1 MTPQQFEKLYTANE
15 KYLKKTLTKQDIYD
29 DDLFQDTSLALC
41 EHLQDIAV
49 EDFRQAFFDKY
60 DSLVKRVGQREIECV
75 HFSNVQLA
83 ALEIIDE
90 SQDVE
95 ILDRHIDY
103 DLEQFTAECTIR
115 DDDKERLQ
123 QLLDDYYKHPQPDER
138 NHKRACKILKLY
150 LQGKSERE
158 IANKLKI
165 SQQAVNQSIKRTV
178 ERLKV
183 VTLCKYYRGANRDRQ
198 GIAQKSARRP

>member
-1 MTPQQFEKLYTANE
+1 MTSQQFEKLYTANE
-15 KYLKKTLTKQDIYD
+15 EYLKKTMTKQDIYD
-29 DDLFQDTSLALC
+29 EDVFQDTCLALC

-49 EDFRQAFFDKY
+49 EDFRQAFLDKY
-60 DSLVKRVGQREIECV
+60 DTLIKRRAQREIDCI
-75 HFSNVQLA
+75 HLSNVQLA

-183 VTLCKYYRGANRDRQ
+183 VTLCKYYRGA
-198 GIAQKSARRP
+198 

>member
-1 MTPQQFEKLYTANE
+1 MTSQQFEKQYRANE
-15 KYLKKTLTKQDIYD
+15 KDLKKVLMKQDIYD
-29 DDLFQDTSLALC
+29 EDLFQDTCLALC
-41 EHLQDIAV
+41 EHLQDIAP
-49 EDFRQAFFDKY
+49 EDFRQAFLDKY
-60 DSLVKRVGQREIECV
+60 DTLIKRRGQREIDCV
-75 HFSNVQLA
+75 HLSNVQLA

-90 SQDVE
+90 SQDIE

-115 DDDKERLQ
+115 DDDKECLQ
-123 QLLDDYYKHPQPDER
+123 QLLDDYYKHPQSGER

-158 IANKLKI
+158 IANTFRI
-165 SQQAVNQSIKRTV
+165 SHQAVHQSLTRIT

-183 VTLCKYYRGANRDRQ
+183 ATLCKYYRGA
-198 GIAQKSARRP
+198 

>member
-1 MTPQQFEKLYTANE
+1 MTSQQFEKLYTANE
-15 KYLKKTLTKQDIYD
+15 EYLKKTLTKQDIYD
-29 DDLFQDTSLALC
+29 DDLFQDTCLALC

-49 EDFRQAFFDKY
+49 EDFRQAFLDKY
-60 DSLVKRVGQREIECV
+60 DTLIKRRGQREIDCI
-75 HFSNVQLA
+75 HLSNVQLA

-90 SQDVE
+90 SQEVG

-158 IANKLKI
+158 IAC
-165 SQQAVNQSIKRTV
+165 VSIIEGHKFRNNPSDGMEESSSPSGCKPAKRLQT
-178 ERLKV
+178 EEWRH
-183 VTLCKYYRGANRDRQ
+183 GAPR
-198 GIAQKSARRP
+198 

>member
-1 MTPQQFEKLYTANE
+1 MTSQQFENLYTANE
-15 KYLKKTLTKQDIYD
+15 EYLKKTLTKQDIYD
-29 DDLFQDTSLALC
+29 DDLFQDTCLVLC

-49 EDFRQAFFDKY
+49 EDFRQAFLDKY
-60 DSLVKRVGQREIECV
+60 DTLVKRRAQREIDCI
-75 HFSNVQLA
+75 HLSNVQLA

-90 SQDVE
+90 SQEVE

-138 NHKRACKILKLY
+138 NHKRACNILKLF

-183 VTLCKYYRGANRDRQ
+183 VTLCKYYRGA
-198 GIAQKSARRP
+198 

>member
-1 MTPQQFEKLYTANE
+1 MTSQQFEKLYTVNE
-15 KYLKKTLTKQDIYD
+15 EYLKKTLTKQDIYD
-29 DDLFQDTSLALC
+29 DDLFQDTCLALC

-49 EDFRQAFFDKY
+49 EDFRQAFLDKY
-60 DSLVKRVGQREIECV
+60 DTLIKRRGQREIDCI
-75 HFSNVQLA
+75 HLSNVQLA

-90 SQDVE
+90 SQEVG

-183 VTLCKYYRGANRDRQ
+183 VTLCKYYRGA
-198 GIAQKSARRP
+198 

>member
-1 MTPQQFEKLYTANE
+1 MTSQQFEKLYTANE
-15 KYLKKTLTKQDIYD
+15 EYLKKTLTKQDIYD
-29 DDLFQDTSLALC
+29 DDLFQDTCLALC

-49 EDFRQAFFDKY
+49 EDFRQAFLDKY
-60 DSLVKRVGQREIECV
+60 DTLIKRRGQREIDCI
-75 HFSNVQLA
+75 HLSNVQLA

-90 SQDVE
+90 SQEVE

-165 SQQAVNQSIKRTV
+165 SQQAVNQSLKRTV

-183 VTLCKYYRGANRDRQ
+183 VTLCKYYRGA
-198 GIAQKSARRP
+198 

>member
-1 MTPQQFEKLYTANE
+1 MTSQQFEKLYTANE
-15 KYLKKTLTKQDIYD
+15 EYLKKTMTKQDIYD
-29 DDLFQDTSLALC
+29 EDVFQDTCLALC

-49 EDFRQAFFDKY
+49 EDFRQAFLDKY
-60 DSLVKRVGQREIECV
+60 DTLIKRRAQREIDCI
-75 HFSNVQLA
+75 HLSNVQLA

-115 DDDKERLQ
+115 DDKERLQ

-183 VTLCKYYRGANRDRQ
+183 VTLCKYYRGA
-198 GIAQKSARRP
+198 

>member
-1 MTPQQFEKLYTANE
+1 MTSQQFEKLYTANE
-15 KYLKKTLTKQDIYD
+15 EYLKKTLTRQDIYD
-29 DDLFQDTSLALC
+29 DDLFQDTCLALC
-41 EHLQDIAV
+41 EHLQDIAI
-49 EDFRQAFFDKY
+49 EDFRQAFLDKY
-60 DSLVKRVGQREIECV
+60 DTLIKRRAQREIDCI
-75 HFSNVQLA
+75 HLSNVQLA

-90 SQDVE
+90 SQEVE

-138 NHKRACKILKLY
+138 NHKRACNILKLY

-165 SQQAVNQSIKRTV
+165 SQQAVNQSIKRTA

-183 VTLCKYYRGANRDRQ
+183 VTLCKYYRGA
-198 GIAQKSARRP
+198 

>member
-1 MTPQQFEKLYTANE
+1 MTSQQFEKLYTANE
-15 KYLKKTLTKQDIYD
+15 EYLKKTLTKQDIYD
-29 DDLFQDTSLALC
+29 DDLFQDTCLALC

-49 EDFRQAFFDKY
+49 EDLRQAFLDKY
-60 DSLVKRVGQREIECV
+60 DTLVKRRAQREIDCI
-75 HFSNVQLA
+75 HLSNVQLA

-90 SQDVE
+90 SQDIE

-183 VTLCKYYRGANRDRQ
+183 VTLCKYYRGA
-198 GIAQKSARRP
+198 

>member
-1 MTPQQFEKLYTANE
+1 MTEQEFGELFLRYNENIRKVLKSKKILDEDLINDTYIALYEDSQHNE
-15 KYLKKTLTKQDIYD
+15 IG
-29 DDLFQDTSLALC
+29 
-41 EHLQDIAV
+41 
-49 EDFRQAFFDKY
+49 DFVNAY
-60 DSLVKRVGQREIECV
+60 VV
-75 HFSNVQLA
+75 SNVQLA

-90 SQDVE
+90 SQEVE

-123 QLLDDYYKHPQPDER
+123 QLLEDYYKHPQPDER

-165 SQQAVNQSIKRTV
+165 AQPTVHQHIGRAIKRM
-178 ERLKV
+178 KAI
-183 VTLCKYYRGANRDRQ
+183 TLCKYYRGA
-198 GIAQKSARRP
+198 

>member
-1 MTPQQFEKLYTANE
+1 MTSQQFEKLYTANE
-15 KYLKKTLTKQDIYD
+15 EYLKKTLTKQDIYD
-29 DDLFQDTSLALC
+29 DDLFQDTCLALC
-41 EHLQDIAV
+41 EHLQDIAI
-49 EDFRQAFFDKY
+49 EDFRQAFLDKY
-60 DSLVKRVGQREIECV
+60 DTLIKRRGQREIDCI
-75 HFSNVQLA
+75 HLSNVQLA

-103 DLEQFTAECTIR
+103 DLEQFTAECTCS
-115 DDDKERLQ
+115 DEDKERLQ

-183 VTLCKYYRGANRDRQ
+183 VTLCKYYRGA
-198 GIAQKSARRP
+198 

>member
-1 MTPQQFEKLYTANE
+1 MTSQQFEKLYTANE
-15 KYLKKTLTKQDIYD
+15 EYLKKTLTKQDIYD
-29 DDLFQDTSLALC
+29 DDLFQDTCLALC
-41 EHLQDIAV
+41 EHLQDIAI
-49 EDFRQAFFDKY
+49 EDFRQAFLDKY
-60 DSLVKRVGQREIECV
+60 DTLIKRRAQREIDCI
-75 HFSNVQLA
+75 HLSNVQLA

-90 SQDVE
+90 SQEVE

-183 VTLCKYYRGANRDRQ
+183 VTLCKYYRGASFRN
-198 GIAQKSARRP
+198 GSL

>member
-1 MTPQQFEKLYTANE
+1 MTSQQFENLYTANE
-15 KYLKKTLTKQDIYD
+15 EYLKKTLTKQDIYD
-29 DDLFQDTSLALC
+29 DDLFQDTCLVLC

-49 EDFRQAFFDKY
+49 EDFRQAFLDKY
-60 DSLVKRVGQREIECV
+60 DTLVKRRGQREIDCI
-75 HFSNVQLA
+75 HLSNVQLA

-90 SQDVE
+90 SQEVE

-138 NHKRACKILKLY
+138 NHKRACNILKLF

-183 VTLCKYYRGANRDRQ
+183 VTLCKYYRGA
-198 GIAQKSARRP
+198 